1 MKKVRSF
8 ETIQVLTVIVTIA
21 ILLVVGGILTL
32 VLTRNAKVN
41 NIKTAAGDLIK
52 AAKNAYATFSME
64 EGGNYIV
71 SSDNGHY
78 KGMCISVKGLE
89 ANGYIDDSYKS
100 YDGYIV
106 IEYNDGEKF
115 YSVWLTNKEFTIDGY
130 EEGKLDKLSYGK
142 GINNYANEVYESKV
156 TSSFTGTTSD
166 HGGSEGNGIRRY
178 ETACIEEKIK

>member
-1 MKKVRSF
+1 MELSIKNTEK
-8 ETIQVLTVIVTIA
+8 ILKTVNELREQI
-21 ILLVVGGILTL
+21 
-32 VLTRNAKVN
+32 
-41 NIKTAAGDLIK
+41 
-52 AAKNAYATFSME
+52 
-64 EGGNYIV
+64 
-71 SSDNGHY
+71 DNGSY

-142 GINNYANEVYESKV
+142 GLFK
-156 TSSFTGTTSD
+156 
-166 HGGSEGNGIRRY
+166 R
-178 ETACIEEKIK
+178 